1 MNAQFAKIIRIP
13 SNVKSTHLQL
23 TGVSYV
29 MKINRD
35 AALGRFRIGTQ
46 SGLHEGSRNP
56 PED

>member
-1 MNAQFAKIIRIP
+1 
-13 SNVKSTHLQL
+13 
-23 TGVSYV
+23 

-35 AALGRFRIGTQ
+35 AALRRFRIGAQ